1 MEKEP
6 KIWRKKINKR
16 KKRKNIKATKVQ
28 NNSTE
33 LWGSIKEINRKRAGT
48 RKFEPFSVSVYL
60 FKSFI
65 AETVI

>member
-1 MEKEP
+1 MKEKWKKNQKFEEE
-6 KIWRKKINKR
+6 KINKR

-48 RKFEPFSVSVYL
+48 RKFEPFSVSVYTYL
-60 FKSFI
+60 KAS
-65 AETVI
+65 

>member
-1 MEKEP
+1 M
-6 KIWRKKINKR
+6 
-16 KKRKNIKATKVQ
+16 KATKVQ

-65 AETVI
+65 AETVIQLRIIPL